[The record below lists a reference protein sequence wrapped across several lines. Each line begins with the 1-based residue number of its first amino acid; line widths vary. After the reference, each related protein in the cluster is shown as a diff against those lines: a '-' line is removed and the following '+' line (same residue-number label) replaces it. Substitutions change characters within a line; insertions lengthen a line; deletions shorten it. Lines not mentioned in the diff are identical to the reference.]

1 MSSLYNEKMDDKE
14 YIKRL
19 GIKLQML
26 RKFNGV
32 SQDDL
37 VNSLY
42 IDKSYYSRLERG
54 ISNPSLTYL
63 KHIAEYFN
71 IELSEL
77 LNVQQ
82 IM

>member
-1 MSSLYNEKMDDKE
+1 MSSLYNKKMDDKE

-26 RKFNGV
+26 RKVNGV
-32 SQDDL
+32 SQDEL
-37 VNSLY
+37 VNALY
-42 IDKSYYSRLERG
+42 IDKSYYSKLERG
-54 ISNPSLTYL
+54 ISNPSITYL
-63 KHIAEYFN
+63 KHIAEYFK

-82 IM
+82 IV

>member
-26 RKFNGV
+26 RKVNGV